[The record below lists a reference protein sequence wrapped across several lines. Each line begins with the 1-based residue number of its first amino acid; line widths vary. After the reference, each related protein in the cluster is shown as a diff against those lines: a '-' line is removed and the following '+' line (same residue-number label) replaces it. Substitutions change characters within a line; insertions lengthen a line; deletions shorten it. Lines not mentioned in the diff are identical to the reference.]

1 NALWLA
7 GELIWGAY
15 VVVFGRGTPFPSV
28 ADVFYLTSYGLV
40 LPAIVAGFRGRFTL
54 RAGRS
59 ILDASIMV
67 VAVGMAGWI
76 WLISPQL
83 AWGASLA
90 TATGIAY
97 PLLGVAIVMMLGT
110 LAFGSHR
117 QVPLSIV
124 LVAVGFAVSA
134 LTDAGYTF
142 AVVLHSYVPEHWLNV
157 GWQIE
162 AVLLALA
169 PLVAI
174 AHDEG
179 AARDEAVARDG
190 G

>member
-1 NALWLA
+1 QRLQPVAPRPIYADMAREEIASGAAMAAIRTSDERESDRILRVRANVLRDRRLRLAAAVGALWIIGFSIA
-7 GELIWGAY
+7 TAIVG
-15 VVVFGRGTPFPSV
+15 GTP
-28 ADVFYLTSYGLV
+28 T
-40 LPAIVAGFRGRFTL
+40 GRKV
-54 RAGRS
+54 
-59 ILDASIMV
+59 LDASIMV

-97 PLLGVAIVMMLGT
+97 PLLGVAILMMLGT

-134 LTDAGYTF
+134 LTDAG
-142 AVVLHSYVPEHWLNV
+142 
-157 GWQIE
+157 
-162 AVLLALA
+162 
-169 PLVAI
+169 
-174 AHDEG
+174 
-179 AARDEAVARDG
+179 
-190 G
+190 